1 MFSSMSLSLL
11 LLVHLQKSA
20 LAGGGEHEVAA
31 AGWRCPSGT
40 ECVKKLDDYA
50 GVRIR
55 YPPGSGFLGGRFGRS
70 SAGSRVPCSVAACVG
85 PFAPGDLTPCPP
97 A

>member
-20 LAGGGEHEVAA
+20 LGGEHEVAA

-40 ECVKKLDDYA
+40 ECVKKLDDYT
-50 GVRIR
+50 GTRIR
-55 YPPGSGFLGGRFGRS
+55 YPKGGGPIAQRFGRQHGSPRTVQRGGLCS
-70 SAGSRVPCSVAACVG
+70 SVCAG
-85 PFAPGDLTPCPP
+85 
-97 A
+97 